1 MAKDK
6 DKFKAPPKAL
16 AAKKKAKRHKAA
28 AKETAPPE
36 HPVSDTG
43 QDEPILSS
51 EPGSGKGH
59 GYRFHKG
66 KHKPGPGEPD
76 EEFIPQ
82 ERKPVKRNPK
92 GEVVR
97 ADGKVS
103 AISVSTYNALMRAYF
118 STQTITDAAR
128 QAGVSKSC
136 ARHYIAGPAAP
147 ERGMLPIK
155 QRYLEV
161 QARAQEEEELTLLQ
175 FRRKEMA
182 FARKL
187 LSGIHGEIEL
197 AIADVH
203 RRLQEHRA
211 KPGDAPDRE
220 MSLGEVVHSYER
232 ATRHIEHLLGG
243 PDALIHHG
251 KDGDLD
257 TLDEAEAEAY
267 IARGTLPASMRNQ
280 GVGGKDI
287 E

>member
-1 MAKDK
+1 MAKAKDK
-6 DKFKAPPKAL
+6 NTKFEKPPAAL
-16 AAKKKAKRHKAA
+16 AGKKKKKATKATKKR
-28 AKETAPPE
+28 
-36 HPVSDTG
+36 PVAE
-43 QDEPILSS
+43 EPQPSTLEQPLSS

-66 KHKPGPGEPD
+66 GKPASGEPD
-76 EEFIPQ
+76 TEFVPQ
-82 ERKPVKRNPK
+82 ERHPVKRNAK

-97 ADGKVS
+97 EDGKVS
-103 AISVSTYNALMRAYF
+103 AISVTTYNALMRAYF

-147 ERGMLPIK
+147 DRGMLPIK

-187 LSGIHGEIEL
+187 LTGIHGEIEL

-203 RRLQEHRA
+203 RRLQEYRA
-211 KPGDAPDRE
+211 NPKENPERE
-220 MSLGEVVHSYER
+220 MSLVEAVGAYER
-232 ATRHIEHLLGG
+232 ATRHVEHLLGG

-251 KDGDLD
+251 QDGDLD
-257 TLDEAEAEAY
+257 ALDEEEAAAF

-280 GVGGKDI
+280 GVAGKDI